1 MKKKVI
7 IIIFFILLLL
17 GVIGFFV
24 GRKLYWDYRIKH
36 AIIHVEVNETP
47 ILVFQKDIRVS
58 SVLKEINGELKTN
71 PKIDTSKIGKK
82 EVTFKYINEE
92 NLPLTYT
99 IEVEIV
105 DRTPPLI
112 FQGKTKRIPSNYD
125 SEIEKDLFCGDN
137 YDSNPTCTIEG
148 DYDIH
153 TPGTYPVT
161 LVGVDSSGN
170 KATNNFDLIVYKP
183 VSSSGGSSSTSKVY
197 TDFQYVRNTYQGDNT
212 HFGIDIS
219 HWQEDINFKKVKEAG
234 VEFAYIRIGRGN
246 GIGKEFVEDR
256 KFEQNLKGFNEV
268 GIPVGAYFY
277 SYANSKEDARKE
289 ATWLLERIKKY
300 KVDLEIA
307 FDWENWQDIQYY
319 DMSFHELTEAA
330 REFNKTVEKAGYTGM
345 LYSSKSYLLSVWEDV
360 DFPVWLAHYT
370 QQTDYPK
377 PYVVWQ
383 LCSNGRV
390 PGINGEVDLNIRY
403 GDLTTK
409 K

>member
-1 MKKKVI
+1 MKKKGI
-7 IIIFFILLLL
+7 IIALFIVFIL
-17 GVIGFFV
+17 GVVGYFV

-36 AIIHVEVNETP
+36 AIIHVEVSETP
-47 ILVFQKDIRVS
+47 LLVFQKDIKVS
-58 SVLKEINGELKTN
+58 DVLTEINGELKTN
-71 PKIDTSKIGKK
+71 PVIDTSGIGKRQ
-82 EVTFKYINEE
+82 VTFKYINEE
-92 NLPLTYT
+92 NLPLEYT
-99 IEVEIV
+99 IEVEVV
-105 DRTPPLI
+105 DKTPPLI
-112 FQGKTKRIPSNYD
+112 FQGKTKKIPSNYD
-125 SEIEKDLFCGDN
+125 SEIEMDLFCGDN
-137 YDSNPTCTIEG
+137 YDPNPTCTIEG
-148 DYDIH
+148 EYDVT

-170 KATNNFDLIVYKP
+170 KSTNDFNLIVYKP
-183 VSSSGGSSSTSKVY
+183 VSSSGGGSTSHDYV
-197 TDFQYVRNTYQGDNT
+197 DFQTVRETYKGENV

-219 HWQEDINFKKVKEAG
+219 HWQEDIDFQRVKEAG

-268 GIPVGAYFY
+268 GIPIGAYFY

-319 DMSFHELTEAA
+319 DMSFHDLTEAA
-330 REFNKTVEKAGYTGM
+330 REFNRTVKKAGYTGM
-345 LYSSKSYLLSVWEDV
+345 LYSSKSYLLSVWEEV

-370 QQTDYPK
+370 TQTDYQG

-390 PGINGEVDLNIRY
+390 PGINGDVDLNIRY